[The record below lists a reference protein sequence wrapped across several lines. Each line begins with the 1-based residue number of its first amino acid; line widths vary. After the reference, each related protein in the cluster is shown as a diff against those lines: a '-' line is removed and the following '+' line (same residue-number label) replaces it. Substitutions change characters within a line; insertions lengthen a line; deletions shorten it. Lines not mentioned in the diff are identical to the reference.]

1 MPMNSNGS
9 TLKDESFSDARSS
22 LCARLGTGTSDSLFT
37 DELMKA
43 LRSGQ
48 RDDSLTFTRL
58 IQMTLNRLMQVRWIG
73 NPPIFNGVQK

>member
-1 MPMNSNGS
+1 MNSNGS

-43 LRSGQ
+43 LRE
-48 RDDSLTFTRL
+48 RPTRRFINL
-58 IQMTLNRLMQVRWIG
+58 YTSDPNDTQQIDAGTLDW
-73 NPPIFNGVQK
+73 